1 MKGANKMT
9 SMYDEDRDYEQYDD
23 KDYKY
28 GKGFVNSSN
37 TSDSKD
43 DDDFEDDYWM
53 WRIARK

>member
-1 MKGANKMT
+1 MT

-28 GKGFVNSSN
+28 GKGFVSSSN
-37 TSDSKD
+37 KSDDKD